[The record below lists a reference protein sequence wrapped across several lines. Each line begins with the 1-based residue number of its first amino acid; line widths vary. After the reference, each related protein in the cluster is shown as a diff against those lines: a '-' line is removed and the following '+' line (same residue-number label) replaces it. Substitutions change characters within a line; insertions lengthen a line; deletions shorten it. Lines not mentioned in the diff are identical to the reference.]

1 MVRKPAYT
9 PLRRVSFYFEKQM
22 LIACCVGIFHM
33 TNATRR
39 HSRYIL
45 FQALSAVITGIFYG
59 TISLR
64 TRCLWDT
71 VILHC
76 FHNVIASFAFEM
88 SNAATINPQTRA
100 VPLIFGVLFYVALL
114 CKGSDGALSSRNQVL
129 DDWRALP
136 STHVQT
142 SHSPAVL
149 MPAPR
154 TLGR

>member
-1 MVRKPAYT
+1 MHQRTQEPVSPCRRDFLVRKPAYT

-100 VPLIFGVLFYVALL
+100 VPLIFGVLFYLALL

-136 STHVQT
+136 ST
-142 SHSPAVL
+142 
-149 MPAPR
+149 
-154 TLGR
+154 